1 MQAMSLLHPPAGFP
15 PVLVPFWPLLWVQI
29 LALRAYVRATYGKGT
44 LYRWSV
50 TPYGVVYIVAIVW
63 VPGEDDGPAWL
74 EYAARANARIA
85 AALDGRA
92 FAPDYVHLDPLLLGE
107 KGVGMRGDGIA
118 ACAVPAAT
126 ARPLT
131 PTPLPKERGLPLPE
145 T

>member
-1 MQAMSLLHPPAGFP
+1 MSLLHPPAGFP

-50 TPYGVVYIVAIVW
+50 TPYGVVYIISIVW
-63 VPGEDDGPAWL
+63 VPGQTDGPAYL
-74 EYAARANARIA
+74 EYAARAQARIS

-92 FAPDYVHLDPLLLGE
+92 FTPDYARDPLICAHSGESRDPTFARVVMAALDPGFRRGE
-107 KGVGMRGDGIA
+107 RLSWNV
-118 ACAVPAAT
+118 
-126 ARPLT
+126 
-131 PTPLPKERGLPLPE
+131 PLPE